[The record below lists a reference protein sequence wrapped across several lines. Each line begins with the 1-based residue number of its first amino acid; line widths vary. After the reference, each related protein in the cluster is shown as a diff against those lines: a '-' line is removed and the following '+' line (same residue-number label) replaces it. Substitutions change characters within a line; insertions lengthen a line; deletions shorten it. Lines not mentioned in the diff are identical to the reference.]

1 MGIYSDVEDALRL
14 GTLKILEE
22 EFPDTLVIF
31 SHMNGAEPA
40 DPYVSIQLVT
50 TEQIGRTQYS
60 TFADEQENL
69 HILVQYEVVAQFSFI
84 GSTAGDMAFTFNQA
98 VSNNVVMWEAFQKN
112 NLAPLR
118 KSVVRRVP
126 VKRETN
132 WVEYHNIDVTF
143 SYAVKTV
150 QPVDVVE
157 RVSFVDIN
165 TGETFVIP
173 PLEPTP

>member
-1 MGIYSDVEDALRL
+1 MSIYKDVRSALRL

-22 EFPDTLVIF
+22 EFPTTQVIF
-31 SHMNGAEPA
+31 SHLNGEEPS
-40 DPYVSIQLVT
+40 DPYVVIQII
-50 TEQIGRTQYS
+50 TEDQVGRTQYS
-60 TFADEQENL
+60 TFADETENL
-69 HILVQYEVVAQFSFI
+69 HINTHYELLVQFSFI
-84 GSTAGDMAFTFNQA
+84 GSTAGAMSFTFNQA
-98 VSNNVVMWEAFQKN
+98 VTNNVVVWEAFQKN

-118 KSVVRRVP
+118 KSNLRRVP

-150 QPVDVVE
+150 QPIDVVE

-173 PLEPTP
+173 PVETTP